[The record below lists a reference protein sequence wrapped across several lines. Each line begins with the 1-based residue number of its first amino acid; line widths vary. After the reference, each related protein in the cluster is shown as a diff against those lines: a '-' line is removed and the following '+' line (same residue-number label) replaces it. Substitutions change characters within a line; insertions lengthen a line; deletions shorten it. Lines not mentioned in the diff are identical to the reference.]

1 MVSHLL
7 AKMEKSTLAGVGT
20 GLLLIYGAI
29 FMGTGWIT
37 FFDPA
42 SLLLVVGGTAAGMMV
57 TFTFDEL
64 KFVMPVLKD
73 FMGFQT
79 PNYSKYIDT
88 FGELS
93 KIARREGLLALD
105 RQIEEIDDKFL
116 RFGLE
121 MAVDGIDEREISDL
135 MVQNVETEM
144 KLHVFCGKFFNA
156 AGTACPAFGMIGTL
170 IGLIQMMGNL
180 SDPSQIGAG
189 MAVALVTTFYGALIS
204 NLLLLPMAVK
214 KGRQIQ
220 KISQAREIVKTG
232 VLGIVRGDSPSMIQK
247 RLQLFLT
254 EEELGASATEA
265 AEVGAA

>member
-1 MVSHLL
+1 
-7 AKMEKSTLAGVGT
+7 MEKSTLAGIGT
-20 GLLLIYGAI
+20 GVLLIYGAI
-29 FMGTGWIT
+29 FMGTGWMT

-42 SLLLVVGGTAAGMMV
+42 SLLLVIGGTAAGMMV

-64 KFVMPVLKD
+64 KNVPQVFKE
-73 FMGFQT
+73 FMGFQA
-79 PNYSKYIDT
+79 PQYVGYIDT

-93 KIARREGLLALD
+93 KVARREGLLALD
-105 RQIEEIDDKFL
+105 RQLEEIEDSYL

-121 MAVDGIDEREISDL
+121 MAVDGIDENEISEL
-135 MVQNVETEM
+135 MKQNMETEM
-144 KLHVFCGKFFNA
+144 ALHTFAGKFFNA

-204 NLLLLPMAVK
+204 NLILLPFAAK
-214 KGRQIQ
+214 KKNQIAALVL
-220 KISQAREIVKTG
+220 AREMVQTG

-247 RLQLFLT
+247 RLQLFLS
-254 EEELGASATEA
+254 EDQLNESAAEA
-265 AEVGAA
+265 AAVS

>member
-1 MVSHLL
+1 MSDY
-7 AKMEKSTLAGVGT
+7 ST
-20 GLLLIYGAI
+20 
-29 FMGTGWIT
+29 
-37 FFDPA
+37 
-42 SLLLVVGGTAAGMMV
+42 
-57 TFTFDEL
+57 
-64 KFVMPVLKD
+64 
-73 FMGFQT
+73 
-79 PNYSKYIDT
+79 YIDT

-105 RQIEEIDDKFL
+105 RQIEEIEDTFL

-121 MAVDGIDEREISDL
+121 MAVDGIDEKEINDL
-135 MVQNVETEM
+135 MEQNVETEM
-144 KLHVFCGKFFNA
+144 KLHNFCAKFFNA

-204 NLLLLPMAVK
+204 NLMLLPFAAK
-214 KGRQIQ
+214 KKNQIVA
-220 KISQAREIVKTG
+220 ISQARDIVKTG

-254 EEELGASATEA
+254 EEELNAGATEK

>member
-1 MVSHLL
+1 
-7 AKMEKSTLAGVGT
+7 MEKSTLAGVGT
-20 GLLLIYGAI
+20 GILLIYGAI

-42 SLLLVVGGTAAGMMV
+42 SLLLVIGGTAAGMMV
-57 TFTFDEL
+57 NFTFDEL
-64 KFVMPVLKD
+64 KNVPVAFKE
-73 FMGFQT
+73 FFGFHT
-79 PNYSKYIDT
+79 PQNGSYVST

-105 RQIEEIDDKFL
+105 RQIEEIEDPFL

-135 MVQNVETEM
+135 MNQNVETEM
-144 KLHVFCGKFFNA
+144 KRHQFAAKFFNA

-204 NLLLLPMAVK
+204 NLILLPFAAK
-214 KGRQIQ
+214 KKNQIAD
-220 KISQAREIVKTG
+220 INQAREIVKTG

-254 EEELGASATEA
+254 EAELNAEKAEA
-265 AEVGAA
+265 A

>member
-1 MVSHLL
+1 MD
-7 AKMEKSTLAGVGT
+7 KSTLAGIGS
-20 GLLLIYGAI
+20 GMLLIYGAI
-29 FMGTGWIT
+29 FMGSGWIT

-42 SLLLVVGGTAAGMMV
+42 SLLLVIGGTAAGMMV
-57 TFTFDEL
+57 AFTFDEL
-64 KFVMPVLKD
+64 KTVPQAFKD
-73 FMGFQT
+73 FLGFQNPEYAT
-79 PNYSKYIDT
+79 YIDK

-93 KIARREGLLALD
+93 KVARREGLLALD
-105 RQIEEIDDKFL
+105 RQLEEIEDSYL

-121 MAVDGIDEREISDL
+121 MAVDGIDEHEISDL
-135 MVQNVETEM
+135 MKQTMETEM
-144 KLHVFCGKFFNA
+144 KGHTFAAKFFNS

-204 NLLLLPMAVK
+204 NLMLLPMAAKKKDQVK
-214 KGRQIQ
+214 
-220 KISQAREIVKTG
+220 SLVHAREMVQTG

-254 EEELGASATEA
+254 EEQLNAGATEA
-265 AEVGAA
+265 AQAA

>member
-1 MVSHLL
+1 MQ
-7 AKMEKSTLAGVGT
+7 KSTLAGLGT
-20 GLLLIYGAI
+20 GILLIYGAI

-42 SLLLVVGGTAAGMMV
+42 SLLLVIGGTAAGMMV
-57 TFTFDEL
+57 SFTFDEL
-64 KFVMPVLKD
+64 KTIPTVFKD
-73 FMGFQT
+73 FLGFQS
-79 PNYSKYIDT
+79 PEYASYIDT

-93 KIARREGLLALD
+93 KVARREGLLALD
-105 RQIEEIDDKFL
+105 RQLEEIEDGFL

-121 MAVDGIDEREISDL
+121 MAVDGIDEQEISAL
-135 MVQNVETEM
+135 MMQNMQTEM
-144 KLHVFCGKFFNA
+144 KQHVFGAKFFNA

-204 NLLLLPMAVK
+204 NLILLPFASK
-214 KGRQIQ
+214 KKDQIAS
-220 KISQAREIVKTG
+220 ITHARDMVHTG

-254 EEELGASATEA
+254 EEQLGAEATEA
-265 AEVGAA
+265 AEIS

>member
-1 MVSHLL
+1 
-7 AKMEKSTLAGVGT
+7 MEKSTLAGIGT
-20 GLLLIYGAI
+20 GILLIYGAI
-29 FMGTGWIT
+29 FMGTGWMT

-42 SLLLVVGGTAAGMMV
+42 SLLLVIGGTAAGMMV

-64 KFVMPVLKD
+64 KQVPAVFKG

-79 PNYSKYIDT
+79 PTYSSYIDT

-105 RQIEEIDDKFL
+105 RQIEEIEDTFL

-121 MAVDGIDEREISDL
+121 MAVDGIDEKEINDL
-135 MVQNVETEM
+135 MEQNVETEM
-144 KLHVFCGKFFNA
+144 KQHNFCAKFFNA

-204 NLLLLPMAVK
+204 NLMLLPFAAK
-214 KGRQIQ
+214 KKNQIVALT
-220 KISQAREIVKTG
+220 QAREIVKTG

-247 RLQLFLT
+247 RLQLFLS
-254 EEELGASATEA
+254 EEELNAATAET